1 MLTVQLHA
9 HTKKHSQRPASHHPC
24 NPLGGSHLCKYYSLH
39 VATVTELPSLL
50 HRPIYS
56 PRPFTA
62 LLTMSSIYCTIPLLS
77 LWVGV
82 GGWQAGSCRC
92 WLVGERLHLPPHQA
106 ALSSAQPTGRYNAH
120 VSERA
125 KDEAGSL
132 TANVAADHPYRS
144 PNMSFPVPPS
154 VICSTVVLCV

>member
-1 MLTVQLHA
+1 M
-9 HTKKHSQRPASHHPC
+9 
-24 NPLGGSHLCKYYSLH
+24 CKYYSLH

-77 LWVGV
+77 LWVWVGGRQAVAGV
-82 GGWQAGSCRC
+82 GLWVSGSTY
-92 WLVGERLHLPPHQA
+92 PHQA
-106 ALSSAQPTGRYNAH
+106 ALSSAQPTGRHNAH

-125 KDEAGSL
+125 KDEAG
-132 TANVAADHPYRS
+132 
-144 PNMSFPVPPS
+144 
-154 VICSTVVLCV
+154 